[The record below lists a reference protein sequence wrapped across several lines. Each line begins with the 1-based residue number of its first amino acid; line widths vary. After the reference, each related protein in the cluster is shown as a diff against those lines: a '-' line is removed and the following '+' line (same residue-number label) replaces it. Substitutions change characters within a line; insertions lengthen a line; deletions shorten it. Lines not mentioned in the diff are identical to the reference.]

1 MQKRT
6 WLFLLVGL
14 AFSLALAAF
23 VSPFASESPDGL
35 DRFAE
40 DQKIEAGESAWAH
53 APLAG
58 YKAGS
63 VPNERVSTGVA
74 GVAGTLAAFAGM
86 IGLGLLLRRK
96 TAPVEGDA

>member
-6 WLFLLVGL
+6 WAFVFVGL

-35 DRFAE
+35 DKFAE
-40 DQKIEAGESAWAH
+40 VQKIEAGESVWAN
-53 APLAG
+53 APLAH
-58 YKAGS
+58 YKADG
-63 VPNERVSTGVA
+63 VANERVSTGVA
-74 GVAGTLAAFAGM
+74 GVAGTLAAFAAM

-96 TAPVEGDA
+96 AAPVEGDA